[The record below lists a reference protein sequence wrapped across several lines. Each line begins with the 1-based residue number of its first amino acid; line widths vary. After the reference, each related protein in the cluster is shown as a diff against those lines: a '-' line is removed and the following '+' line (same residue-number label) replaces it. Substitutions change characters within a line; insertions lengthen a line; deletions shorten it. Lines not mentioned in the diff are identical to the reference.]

1 MQKNI
6 LLIIPEKKEQAEL
19 TAQLQPVYIIHVADS
34 IKELEQAI
42 AEKNIHLVI
51 CTAGLIINEIKHLE
65 IPARQQSNGVLKNDD
80 FIKRLQ
86 ACISDN
92 IQNKVLNVD
101 LLASTMN
108 MSRPTLYR
116 KIKNITNQ
124 TPNELIGLTR
134 LKQAALLLT
143 SSNYKVFEV
152 AELVGFNSSSSFC
165 KAFLKQ
171 FKVTPVAWQRI
182 NNCGTPGAI

>member
-1 MQKNI
+1 MLPPEMQKNI
-6 LLIIPEKKEQAEL
+6 LLIIPDKRVQAEL

-34 IKELEQAI
+34 IKDLEQAI
-42 AEKNIHLVI
+42 TEKNIQLVI
-51 CTAGLIINEIKHLE
+51 CTAGLIINKIKHSE
-65 IPARQQSNGVLKNDD
+65 SHARLQNNAIGSFKNDE

-86 ACISDN
+86 ACIYDN
-92 IQNKVLNVD
+92 IQNKILNVD

-165 KAFLKQ
+165 KAFLKL
-171 FKVTPVAWQRI
+171 FKVTPVVYQRI
-182 NNCGTPGAI
+182 NS